1 MMTYKII
8 YTQKA
13 LADLDAV
20 ASYIKL
26 KLCNISASDRIIENF
41 FGEGDSLASFPT
53 LYPLCNDAFLRAWG
67 IRFVPVKNYLL
78 FYVVREDE
86 SAVYVIRFLY
96 AKRACKYFA
105 RVCQKRR
112 RRIYACFTT
121 HYIQEEQKNMEQN
134 KNSSLGIR
142 KRILRLLN
150 FYSSAAVAS
159 CTFSSTPKVFLNHDR
174 CS

>member
-41 FGEGDSLASFPT
+41 FGEGDILASFPT
-53 LYPLCNDAFLRAWG
+53 RYPLCNDAFLRAWG

-96 AKRACKYFA
+96 AKRAW
-105 RVCQKRR
+105 
-112 RRIYACFTT
+112 
-121 HYIQEEQKNMEQN
+121 QN
-134 KNSSLGIR
+134 
-142 KRILRLLN
+142 ILREYVKKEGLI
-150 FYSSAAVAS
+150 V
-159 CTFSSTPKVFLNHDR
+159 
-174 CS
+174 

>member
-8 YTQKA
+8 YTQKV

-26 KLCNISASDRIIENF
+26 KLCNISASDRIVENF

-78 FYVVREDE
+78 FYIVREDE
-86 SAVYVIRFLY
+86 KTVYVLRFLY
-96 AKRACKYFA
+96 SR
-105 RVCQKRR
+105 RNWQKILRKHLEDE
-112 RRIYACFTT
+112 IFDLTT
-121 HYIQEEQKNMEQN
+121 HYIQKETEKYGA
-134 KNSSLGIR
+134 K
-142 KRILRLLN
+142 
-150 FYSSAAVAS
+150 
-159 CTFSSTPKVFLNHDR
+159 
-174 CS
+174 

>member
-1 MMTYKII
+1 MLKRCSERNILEQIYDDVQDNLYAKSIGGFRCCRQLYK
-8 YTQKA
+8 A
-13 LADLDAV
+13 
-20 ASYIKL
+20 

-96 AKRACKYFA
+96 AKRAWQNILREYVKKEGGGFMP
-105 RVCQKRR
+105 V
-112 RRIYACFTT
+112 FTT
-121 HYIQEEQKNMEQN
+121 HYIQEETEKYGA
-134 KNSSLGIR
+134 K
-142 KRILRLLN
+142 
-150 FYSSAAVAS
+150 
-159 CTFSSTPKVFLNHDR
+159 
-174 CS
+174 

>member
-53 LYPLCNDAFLRAWG
+53 RYPLCNDAFLRAWG

-96 AKRACKYFA
+96 AKRAWQNILREYVK
-105 RVCQKRR
+105 KRR
-112 RRIYACFTT
+112 RRIYACFYNTL
-121 HYIQEEQKNMEQN
+121 HSGRN
-134 KNSSLGIR
+134 R
-142 KRILRLLN
+142 KIW
-150 FYSSAAVAS
+150 SKIKTAALAYACVY
-159 CTFSSTPKVFLNHDR
+159 
-174 CS
+174 

>member
-67 IRFVPVKNYLL
+67 INPLRA
-78 FYVVREDE
+78 REKL
-86 SAVYVIRFLY
+86 SAVLC
-96 AKRACKYFA
+96 RA
-105 RVCQKRR
+105 RR
-112 RRIYACFTT
+112 
-121 HYIQEEQKNMEQN
+121 
-134 KNSSLGIR
+134 
-142 KRILRLLN
+142 
-150 FYSSAAVAS
+150 
-159 CTFSSTPKVFLNHDR
+159 
-174 CS
+174 

>member
-1 MMTYKII
+1 MMLYKVI

-41 FGEGDSLASFPT
+41 FGEGDSLAAFPT
-53 LYPLCNDAFLRAWG
+53 RYPLCNDAFLRAWG

-86 SAVYVIRFLY
+86 STVYVIRFLY
-96 AKRACKYFA
+96 AKRAWQNILREYVKKEGGGFMP
-105 RVCQKRR
+105 V
-112 RRIYACFTT
+112 FTT
-121 HYIQEEQKNMEQN
+121 HYIQEETEKYGA
-134 KNSSLGIR
+134 K
-142 KRILRLLN
+142 
-150 FYSSAAVAS
+150 
-159 CTFSSTPKVFLNHDR
+159 
-174 CS
+174 

>member
-1 MMTYKII
+1 MTYKII

-26 KLCNISASDRIIENF
+26 KLCNVSASDCIVEKF

-53 LYPLCNDAFLRAWG
+53 RYPLCNDAFLRAWG

-96 AKRACKYFA
+96 AKRA
-105 RVCQKRR
+105 
-112 RRIYACFTT
+112 
-121 HYIQEEQKNMEQN
+121 
-134 KNSSLGIR
+134 
-142 KRILRLLN
+142 
-150 FYSSAAVAS
+150 
-159 CTFSSTPKVFLNHDR
+159 
-174 CS
+174 

>member
-96 AKRACKYFA
+96 AKRAWQNILREYVKKEGGGFMP
-105 RVCQKRR
+105 V
-112 RRIYACFTT
+112 FTT
-121 HYIQEEQKNMEQN
+121 HYIQEETEKYGAKEKQQPWHTQAYTE
-134 KNSSLGIR
+134 
-142 KRILRLLN
+142 
-150 FYSSAAVAS
+150 AAE
-159 CTFSSTPKVFLNHDR
+159 FLFF
-174 CS
+174 CCCCQLYLQLYTEGFFEP

>member
-26 KLCNISASDRIIENF
+26 KLCNISASNCIVENF
-41 FGEGDSLASFPT
+41 FSEGDSLVAFPT
-53 LYPLCNDAFLRAWG
+53 RYPLCNDALLRAWG

-86 SAVYVIRFLY
+86 GTVYVIRFLY
-96 AKRACKYFA
+96 AKRAWQDILREYVKNEGGGFMP
-105 RVCQKRR
+105 V
-112 RRIYACFTT
+112 FTT
-121 HYIQEEQKNMEQN
+121 HYVQEEVEKFG
-134 KNSSLGIR
+134 K
-142 KRILRLLN
+142 
-150 FYSSAAVAS
+150 
-159 CTFSSTPKVFLNHDR
+159 
-174 CS
+174 

>member
-67 IRFVPVKNYLL
+67 IRFVPVNNYLL
-78 FYVVREDE
+78 FYIVREDE
-86 SAVYVIRFLY
+86 KTVYVLRFLY
-96 AKRACKYFA
+96 SR
-105 RVCQKRR
+105 RDWQKILRKQLEDE
-112 RRIYACFTT
+112 IFELTT
-121 HYIQEEQKNMEQN
+121 HYIQEETEKYGA
-134 KNSSLGIR
+134 K
-142 KRILRLLN
+142 
-150 FYSSAAVAS
+150 
-159 CTFSSTPKVFLNHDR
+159 
-174 CS
+174 